1 MIKVKQA
8 VIVEGRYDKS
18 KLSSIIDGVIIT
30 TEGFKIF
37 TDKEKLELI
46 KTLAAK
52 TGILILTDSD
62 AAGFK
67 IRHYLMGS
75 IPKQQIY
82 NAYIP
87 DLYGKEKRKDKPS
100 KEGKLGVEGIPDE
113 AIIKALETAGIT
125 ADLAPEAEKKV
136 TKTDLFCD
144 GLTGGDNSS
153 ALRRRLQKSLGLPE
167 LLTANSLIEVIN
179 ATMSYEQYKDAVKSV
194 LAVQNLPE
202 EE

>member
-8 VIVEGRYDKS
+8 VIVEGKYDKS

-30 TEGFKIF
+30 TDGFKIF

-46 KTLAAK
+46 KALAAK

-75 IPKQQIY
+75 VPKEQIY

-113 AIIKALETAGIT
+113 VIIKALESAGIT
-125 ADLAPEAEKKV
+125 AGIAPQAAKKV
-136 TKTDLFCD
+136 TKTDLYID
-144 GLTGGDNSS
+144 GLTGGENSS

-179 ATMSYEQYKDAVKSV
+179 ATMTYDQYKDAVKSV
-194 LAVQNLPE
+194 LARLKLSE